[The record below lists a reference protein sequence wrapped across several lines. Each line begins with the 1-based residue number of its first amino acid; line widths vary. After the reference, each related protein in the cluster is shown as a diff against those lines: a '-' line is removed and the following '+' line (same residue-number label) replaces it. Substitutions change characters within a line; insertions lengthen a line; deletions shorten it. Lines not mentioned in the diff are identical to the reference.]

1 MLGGRRSLESADQA
15 GPTAAGS
22 RSIQAVSLS
31 LETRVTGQVYFCWRS
46 RSVNA
51 YTLGG
56 IPYRVVIAPQSFKGS
71 ADAVAV
77 AAAIA
82 RGFRRILPDAQL
94 DELPLADGGEGT
106 VHALV
111 RATNGSIRTSR
122 VHDPLLREI
131 DAEWGI
137 LGDGK
142 TAVVEMAAA
151 SGLPLLRESERDP
164 RVTSTRGTGELI
176 LEAAASGAHRIVI
189 GIGGSATNDGG
200 AGMARALG
208 YRFLDRAG
216 QDLPEGGAALRRL
229 HHLEGQTDPR
239 LIRPAIEV
247 ACDVRNPLLGPE
259 GASAIY
265 GPQKGATPAM
275 IAELDAALETFADVI
290 EAFVGRN
297 VRDVPGAGA
306 AGGLGAGL
314 VAFLDARLRSG
325 AELVLDAAKFASRI
339 KGADLV
345 ITGEGRADAQSAYGK
360 LTQAVTHAARDAGV
374 RAAMVVGG
382 TAPGYEALLQQGIET
397 IEVSTPDGMPL
408 AEAMRNAEPLIE
420 EAAARLATKLRG
432 R

>member
-1 MLGGRRSLESADQA
+1 MGR
-15 GPTAAGS
+15 
-22 RSIQAVSLS
+22 
-31 LETRVTGQVYFCWRS
+31 VYFRLRP

-51 YTLGG
+51 YTLRG

-94 DELPLADGGEGT
+94 DEVPLADGGEGT

-111 RATNGSIRTSR
+111 RATKGSIRTSR

-164 RVTSTRGTGELI
+164 RITSTRGTGELI

-208 YRFLDRAG
+208 YRFLDRNG
-216 QDLPEGGAALRRL
+216 RDLPEGGAALRQL

-275 IAELDAALETFADVI
+275 IAELDAALGTYADVI
-290 EAFVGRN
+290 EGFVGRN

-314 VAFLDARLRSG
+314 LAFLDARLRSG
-325 AELVLDAAKFASRI
+325 AELVLDATKFASRI
-339 KGADLV
+339 AGADLV
-345 ITGEGRADAQSAYGK
+345 ITGEGRVDAQSAYGK
-360 LTQAVTHAARDAGV
+360 LTQAVTQAARVAGV
-374 RAAMVVGG
+374 RVAMVVGG
-382 TAPGYEALLQQGIET
+382 TAPGYEALLRQGVEA
-397 IEVSTPDGMPL
+397 IEVSTPQGMPL
-408 AEAMRNAEPLIE
+408 ANAMRNAEPLIE
-420 EAAARLATKLRG
+420 EAAARLAERLKSH
-432 R
+432 

>member
-1 MLGGRRSLESADQA
+1 M
-15 GPTAAGS
+15 
-22 RSIQAVSLS
+22 
-31 LETRVTGQVYFCWRS
+31 
-46 RSVNA
+46 
-51 YTLGG
+51 
-56 IPYRVVIAPQSFKGS
+56 
-71 ADAVAV
+71 
-77 AAAIA
+77 
-82 RGFRRILPDAQL
+82 LPDAQL

-106 VHALV
+106 VRALV
-111 RATNGSIRTSR
+111 RATAGTIRTSR
-122 VHDPLLREI
+122 VHDPLSREI

-151 SGLPLLRESERDP
+151 SGLPLLAEHERDP
-164 RVTSTRGTGELI
+164 RRTSTRGTGDLI
-176 LEAAASGAHRIVI
+176 LAAAASGAHRIVI

-208 YRFLDRAG
+208 YRFLDRDG
-216 QDLPEGGAALRRL
+216 RELPEGGAALAQL

-275 IAELDAALETFADVI
+275 VAELDAALARYADVI
-290 EAFVGRN
+290 EGFVGRN

-314 VAFLDARLRSG
+314 LAFLDARLRSG
-325 AELVLDAAKFASRI
+325 AELVLDAAKFVSRI
-339 KGADLV
+339 RGADLV

-360 LTQAVTHAARDAGV
+360 LTQAVTQAASGAGV

-382 TAPGYEALLQQGIET
+382 TAPGYEALLQQGIEA
-397 IEVSTPDGMPL
+397 IEVSTPEGMAL
-408 AEAMRNAEPLIE
+408 ADAMRNAEPLIE
-420 EAAARLATKLRG
+420 DAAARLAETLRSRG

>member
-1 MLGGRRSLESADQA
+1 
-15 GPTAAGS
+15 
-22 RSIQAVSLS
+22 V
-31 LETRVTGQVYFCWRS
+31 
-46 RSVNA
+46 
-51 YTLGG
+51 
-56 IPYRVVIAPQSFKGS
+56 
-71 ADAVAV
+71 
-77 AAAIA
+77 
-82 RGFRRILPDAQL
+82 QL
-94 DELPLADGGEGT
+94 DEVPLADGGEGT

-111 RATNGSIRTSR
+111 RATNGRIRTTR

-151 SGLPLLRESERDP
+151 SGLPLLREHERDP
-164 RVTSTRGTGELI
+164 RITSTRGTGELI
-176 LEAAASGAHRIVI
+176 LAAAASGADRIVI

-208 YRFLDRAG
+208 YRFFDRDG
-216 QDLPEGGAALRRL
+216 RDLPEGGAALARL

-265 GPQKGATPAM
+265 GPQKGATPQM
-275 IAELDAALETFADVI
+275 IAELDGALARYADVI
-290 EAFVGRN
+290 DDFVGRN

-314 VAFLDARLRSG
+314 LAFLGARLRSG
-325 AELVLDAAKFASRI
+325 AELVLDATKFASRVA
-339 KGADLV
+339 GADLV

-374 RAAMVVGG
+374 RVAMVVGG
-382 TAPGYEALLQQGIET
+382 TAPGYEALLSQGVET
-397 IEVSTPDGMPL
+397 IEVSTPGGMPL
-408 AEAMRNAEPLIE
+408 AEAMRNAESLIE
-420 EAAARLATKLRG
+420 EAAARLAERLTSH
-432 R
+432 

>member
-1 MLGGRRSLESADQA
+1 VNPFTLAD
-15 GPTAAGS
+15 
-22 RSIQAVSLS
+22 
-31 LETRVTGQVYFCWRS
+31 
-46 RSVNA
+46 
-51 YTLGG
+51 

-82 RGFRRILPDAQL
+82 RGFRRVLPEAQI
-94 DELPLADGGEGT
+94 DEVPLADGGEGT

-111 RATNGSIRTSR
+111 RATKGQLRTAR

-131 DAEWGI
+131 DGEWGI
-137 LGDGK
+137 LGDGT

-151 SGLPLLRESERDP
+151 SGLLLLRESERDP
-164 RVTSTRGTGELI
+164 RITSTRGTGELI
-176 LEAAASGAHRIVI
+176 LAAAVSGAHRIVI

-200 AGMARALG
+200 AGMARSLG
-208 YRFLDRAG
+208 YRFLDREG
-216 QDLPEGGAALRRL
+216 RELPEGGAALVRL

-247 ACDVRNPLLGPE
+247 ACDVRNPLLGRE

-275 IAELDAALETFADVI
+275 IAELDAALARYADVI
-290 EAFVGRN
+290 EEFVGRN

-314 VAFLDARLRSG
+314 LAFLDARLRSG
-325 AELVLDAAKFASRI
+325 AELVLDAARFASRI
-339 KGADLV
+339 AGADLV
-345 ITGEGRADAQSAYGK
+345 VTGEGRADAQSAYGK

-374 RAAMVVGG
+374 RAVMVVGG
-382 TAPGYEALLQQGIET
+382 TGPGYEVLLAQGVDA
-397 IEVSTPDGMPL
+397 IEVSTPHGMAI
-408 AEAMRNAEPLIE
+408 AEAMRNAERLIE
-420 EAAARLATKLRG
+420 DASARLAG
-432 R
+432 RLAAGG